1 MLTDFLQ
8 ADYSE
13 DLFWSLTPRQ
23 VETHLT
29 AANRRHRRE
38 HNERVQQAY
47 LTAKLFHADPKRMPK
62 VERFLLRDVRPGR
75 RQTQSEML
83 TIVRIMAAT
92 LGNESKR

>member
-1 MLTDFLQ
+1 MLTDFLE

-23 VETHLT
+23 VENHLT

-62 VERFLLRDVRPGR
+62 VERFLARDVRPGR
-75 RQTQSEML
+75 RQSKSEML

-92 LGNESKR
+92 LGDERKR

>member
-1 MLTDFLQ
+1 MLTDFLE

-29 AANRRHRRE
+29 ATRRRRLRE
-38 HNERVQQAY
+38 HNERVRQAH
-47 LTAKLFHADPKRMPK
+47 LTARLFHMDPKRMPK
-62 VERFLLRDVRPGR
+62 VERFLARDVRPGR

-83 TIVRIMAAT
+83 AIVRIMAAT
-92 LGNESKR
+92 LGNEKR